1 MTTDLEDRLRRDLPR
16 LADLIALDDEGERS
30 TPTTTREHSHG
41 RRRAVAAAVAAS
53 LAIGGIVATIALTR
67 RGDHALDTPPPANRP
82 VVTAGGTEPVADVPP
97 STNGPVTAAGGW
109 RVLPPS
115 PLGPR
120 AHTVTVWTGT
130 AALVWGGYRGD
141 PTAPLALQ
149 SGAIYDPATNTWRS
163 IADNSWAHPGAIGV
177 WAGDRM
183 VVMGKNGSA
192 EYDPATDRWRDLPT
206 LPDGAGGF
214 LAATWS
220 GTAVLAVTSG
230 RAPGTITVA
239 TYDRAADVWKL
250 GTPQLASFPSGTSQ
264 ASVAWT
270 GHELVVWDGV
280 QTGWAYDPTTDGW
293 RQLPVLTLPGADPL
307 SSSIAWVSDT
317 LVAAATNR
325 SATAAGT
332 GLSAA
337 RLVGDRWQV
346 VAQARDVATEDPIA
360 IDAGG
365 TLTTLDRSGQGPPM
379 PRRSVHRAM
388 VHARWVP
395 APTRTGRRRRL
406 DRGWSLRVGRAP
418 QRHPG
423 HLREPVPE
431 RERRRLVHAVS
442 LAPTL
447 VGKLASSQI

>member
-1 MTTDLEDRLRRDLPR
+1 M
-16 LADLIALDDEGERS
+16 
-30 TPTTTREHSHG
+30 
-41 RRRAVAAAVAAS
+41 
-53 LAIGGIVATIALTR
+53 
-67 RGDHALDTPPPANRP
+67 
-82 VVTAGGTEPVADVPP
+82 
-97 STNGPVTAAGGW
+97 
-109 RVLPPS
+109 
-115 PLGPR
+115 
-120 AHTVTVWTGT
+120 WTGT

-192 EYDPATDRWRDLPT
+192 EYDPATDRWRELPT

-293 RQLPVLTLPGADPL
+293 RQLPVLTLPGANPL
-307 SSSIAWVSDT
+307 SSSIAWVGDT

-325 SATAAGT
+325 TATAAGT

-365 TLTTLDRSGQGPPM
+365 TLITLDRSGQGPPM
-379 PRRSVHRAM
+379 RADPS
-388 VHARWVP
+388 AGRWSTLDGFPLPPGPGAAAVWTGAGLFVWGGLPGDTP
-395 APTRTGRRRRL
+395 ATFENPSPSANDAAWYT
-406 DRGWSLRVGRAP
+406 P
-418 QRHPG
+418 
-423 HLREPVPE
+423 
-431 RERRRLVHAVS
+431 
-442 LAPTL
+442 
-447 VGKLASSQI
+447 

>member
-16 LADLIALDDEGERS
+16 LADLLALDDEGERS
-30 TPTTTREHSHG
+30 TPTTTRERSHG
-41 RRRAVAAAVAAS
+41 RRRGVAAAVAAS
-53 LAIGGIVATIALTR
+53 LAVGGIVATIALTR

-97 STNGPVTAAGGW
+97 STNGPVTAARGW

-192 EYDPATDRWRDLPT
+192 EYDPATDRWRELPT

-270 GHELVVWDGV
+270 GHELAVWDGV

-293 RQLPVLTLPGADPL
+293 RQLPVLTLPGANPL

-317 LVAAATNR
+317 LVAAATNG
-325 SATAAGT
+325 SAAAAGT

-337 RLVGDRWQV
+337 RAGRRPVAGRRAGSGRRDRGPDRHRRRRH
-346 VAQARDVATEDPIA
+346 AHHARSLRPGPS
-360 IDAGG
+360 DA
-365 TLTTLDRSGQGPPM
+365 
-379 PRRSVHRAM
+379 RRSVHRAM

-418 QRHPG
+418 RRHPG

-431 RERRRLVHAVS
+431 RERHRLVHAVS
-442 LAPTL
+442 LALTL